1 MENGT
6 WFLLIGLLM
15 LGRGL
20 TSTILT
26 RSPFSSLIVYLV
38 VGLIAGPNDDL
49 FQYHYAI
56 RRLWIKVL
64 QAAIFTV
71 KNIPSAY

>member
-1 MENGT
+1 MENET

-20 TSTILT
+20 TSTIPT

-49 FQYHYAI
+49 F
-56 RRLWIKVL
+56 
-64 QAAIFTV
+64 
-71 KNIPSAY
+71 